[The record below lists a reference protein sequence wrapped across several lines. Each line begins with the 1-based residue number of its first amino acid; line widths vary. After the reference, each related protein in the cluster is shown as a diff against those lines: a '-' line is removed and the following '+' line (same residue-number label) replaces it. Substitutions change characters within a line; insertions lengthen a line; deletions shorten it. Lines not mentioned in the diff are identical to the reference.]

1 MANFDDP
8 IQSQELD
15 LRVRELYN
23 KQFSDAQ
30 RSAVD
35 FSKLILTNLIWI
47 NAAGLGS
54 LPVTA
59 AFLGIGDMPWSQ
71 KFPMILGPGLAFAT
85 GLFSALMCALATYY
99 NFDAI
104 AKNANFACAREI
116 GDIRLTHPEAARNE
130 EFRGRVEA
138 QRDHSAKS
146 ATEASKRTRAT
157 LILSHLLGWASLL
170 CFLFACYL
178 LITISRA

>member
-1 MANFDDP
+1 MTHEDP
-8 IQSQELD
+8 IRWQELE

-30 RSAVD
+30 RAAVD
-35 FSKLILTNLIWI
+35 FSKLIVTNLIWI

-59 AFLGIGDMPWSQ
+59 AFLGIGDMPWPQ
-71 KFPMILGPGLAFAT
+71 KFPLLLGPGLAFAA

-104 AKNANFACAREI
+104 AKNADFSCWREI
-116 GDIRLTHPEAARNE
+116 GDIRLTHPATAQDDDCK
-130 EFRGRVEA
+130 GRVEA
-138 QRDHSAKS
+138 QRDCSAKS
-146 ATEASKRTRAT
+146 ATEASKRTRST

-178 LITISRA
+178 LITVSRP